1 MSKLKKKKDQPK
13 TSHKFPHQDIIDHV
27 EYEGNGM
34 LLLADRS
41 DSSKMEVIN
50 SFGAEAKIVY
60 DALDKRIKTV
70 SDKLKVK
77 ATFKVFIIL
86 E

>member
-1 MSKLKKKKDQPK
+1 MSELKKTKKSPSKHQ
-13 TSHKFPHQDIIDHV
+13 FPHKEIIDHV

-41 DSSKMEVIN
+41 EASKIELIN

-60 DALDKRIKTV
+60 EGIEEKIKTI

>member
-1 MSKLKKKKDQPK
+1 MSEVKKTRKAPK
-13 TSHKFPHQDIIDHV
+13 TKHSFPHKDIIDHV

-34 LLLADRS
+34 LILADRS
-41 DSSKMEVIN
+41 EASKIELIN
-50 SFGAEAKIVY
+50 SFGAEAKIVHEK
-60 DALDKRIKTV
+60 LEKKIKSI
-70 SDKLKVK
+70 SDKLNVK